1 METVTLHQPNRRGED
16 KNNFIL
22 GTLFIFYPRL
32 FTFKNF
38 FTGIIS
44 HLFQRIDTH
53 HKILFL
59 CYALVANVQD
69 SVTTCLEILKPNE
82 KKRQTILENVKCVLH
97 SIQSMS
103 NSCQNCIQMQP
114 VQHIQGLKL

>member
-1 METVTLHQPNRRGED
+1 MHQPDRRGEH

-22 GTLFIFYPRL
+22 GTLCIFYPRL
-32 FTFKNF
+32 FTFKNS

-82 KKRQTILENVKCVLH
+82 NKMIQNINNIFFIIVLTSSQ
-97 SIQSMS
+97 SIF
-103 NSCQNCIQMQP
+103 
-114 VQHIQGLKL
+114 